1 MREQN
6 FQEMRGGGRWRK
18 DCDTRGPRGRMNA
31 HRGRGDG
38 PDYGLADGLGE
49 ASRGGRGH
57 GWHDEWCE
65 DPRGERGR
73 GPGSESWGSPERGPF
88 HPGFTGGGPRG
99 PHGGPGGR
107 PGGRRGG
114 PGGDGHGRRRGRFL
128 GQGDIRLLALAL
140 IEQEPRHG
148 YDIIKEV
155 ETLTNGSYAPS
166 PGVIYPTLTYLEEAG
181 QCNVETE
188 GNKKRYAITAEGS
201 AQLEEQRSEVTRIFD
216 LLKAMGERARQE
228 SESRQQAAPSLPL
241 SVETALL
248 NLRETAAE
256 RIKQDPSVSSTIV
269 QKLLQLAEDL

>member
-6 FQEMRGGGRWRK
+6 FQEMRSGGRWRNN
-18 DCDTRGPRGRMNA
+18 CDNRGPHGRMNA
-31 HRGRGDG
+31 NGRRGDG
-38 PDYGLADGLGE
+38 PDYGLADGLGD
-49 ASRGGRGH
+49 AFQGGRGNR
-57 GWHDEWCE
+57 WRDESRC
-65 DPRGERGR
+65 GQERGR
-73 GPGSESWGSPERGPF
+73 GPEVWGSPEGGPF
-88 HPGFTGGGPRG
+88 HPGFMGGGPRG
-99 PHGGPGGR
+99 RHGGPGGR
-107 PGGRRGG
+107 SGG
-114 PGGDGHGRRRGRFL
+114 GGDGRGQRRGRFL

-188 GNKKRYAITAEGS
+188 GNKKRYAITPEGS
-201 AQLEEQRSEVTRIFD
+201 TQLEEQRSEVTRILD
-216 LLKAMGERARQE
+216 LLKAMGDRARQE
-228 SESRQQAAPSLPL
+228 SESSQRAAPSLPL

-256 RIKQDPSVSSTIV
+256 RIKQDPAASSKIV